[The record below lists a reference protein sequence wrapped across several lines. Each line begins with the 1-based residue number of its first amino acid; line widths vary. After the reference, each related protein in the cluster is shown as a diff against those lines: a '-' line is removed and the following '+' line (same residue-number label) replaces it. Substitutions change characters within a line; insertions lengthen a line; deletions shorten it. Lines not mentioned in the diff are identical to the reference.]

1 MKNKVSVFS
10 GHSGVG
16 KSTLINYLAPD
27 LNLKTASISDQHQ
40 QGKHTTTFAEM
51 FDLPNGMKLIDTPG
65 IKGFGIVNMKADEV
79 GNYFPE
85 FKKLKPTCKFHN
97 CLHQSEPGCAVISAF
112 DAGEVSETRYKNYL
126 QILKNDTTYR

>member
-1 MKNKVSVFS
+1 
-10 GHSGVG
+10 
-16 KSTLINYLAPD
+16 
-27 LNLKTASISDQHQ
+27 
-40 QGKHTTTFAEM
+40 
-51 FDLPNGMKLIDTPG
+51 MKLIDTPG
-65 IKGFGIVNMKADEV
+65 IKGFGIVNMKANEV

-126 QILKNDTTYR
+126 QILKKDTTYR